1 MPHCVRAIAVVLVT
15 LAGTPACAT
24 DDDEDLGPLVISKV
38 VVMEIP
44 ISKSPVQNLSIGSPC
59 FSVPLATP
67 HDCAVSATDY
77 TTDTELIVP
86 TCAQSPAARPCYGI
100 VPDVQNSFEAEHLE
114 LDVNLEG
121 LASYEM
127 MIRLQ
132 CVSR

>member
-15 LAGTPACAT
+15 LLGTACAT
-24 DDDEDLGPLVISKV
+24 DDDEDLGPTVISKV

-44 ISKSPVQNLSIGSPC
+44 ISKLPVQNLSIGTPC
-59 FSVPLATP
+59 FGVPLATP

-77 TTDTELIVP
+77 TTDTESVVP
-86 TCAQSPAARPCYGI
+86 TCVLSPTARPCYGI
-100 VPDVQNSFEAEHLE
+100 VPDVQNCFEADHLK

-127 MIRLQ
+127 LIRLQ
-132 CVSR
+132 CVAL